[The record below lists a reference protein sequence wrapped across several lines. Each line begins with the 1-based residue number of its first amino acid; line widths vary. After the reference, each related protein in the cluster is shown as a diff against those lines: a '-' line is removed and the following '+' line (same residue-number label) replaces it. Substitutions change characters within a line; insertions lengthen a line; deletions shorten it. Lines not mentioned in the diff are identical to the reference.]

1 MAGSWLAAAAVG
13 ALLAVSAHAAPS
25 PAPRGVDA
33 SQAAPAQTGRATK
46 DGGAARG
53 VAERFGAPLI
63 CLWQHEPQVD
73 VTGVVAQLGFNTVWT
88 DDPEYTGQRWE
99 ETQMYRALQVPG
111 IKYVIPKIDRAAW
124 GWTQEGSLKTARW
137 IAELSLKHKEI
148 IGLYLNDLYDEI
160 EEGHRTMEQWR
171 EIIAAAKSVNPKLD
185 LWVPH
190 YPHRGNE
197 KRAYDFDYQ
206 AVVLNLWDPRNLA
219 DADKHLATARAQ
231 HAGKIIIGGL
241 YINSGSRR
249 GHWLTEQEFKDTL
262 RLYVDYIN
270 AGKLDGLR
278 IYCACQFVQRPE
290 YVQWAKEVMGGL
302 KGPGP
307 E

>member
-1 MAGSWLAAAAVG
+1 MAGSWVVAAALG
-13 ALLAVSAHAAPS
+13 ALLAASAHTAPS
-25 PAPRGVDA
+25 PARGDVDA
-33 SQAAPAQTGRATK
+33 SQAVPTPTGRAAK
-46 DGGAARG
+46 EGGAARG
-53 VAERFGAPLI
+53 AVARFGAPLV

-73 VTGVVAQLGFNTVWT
+73 VTDVVAQLGFNTVWT

-111 IKYVIPKIDRAAW
+111 IKYVIPKIERAAW

-148 IGLYLNDLYDEI
+148 IGLYLNDFYDEI

-171 EIIAAAKSVNPKLD
+171 EIIAAVRSVNPKLD

-206 AVVLNLWDPRNLA
+206 AVVLNLWDPRNLV
-219 DADKHLATARAQ
+219 DADQHLATARAQ

-249 GHWLTEQEFKDTL
+249 GHWLSEREFKDTL

-290 YVQWAKEVMGGL
+290 YVQWAREVMSGL
-302 KGPGP
+302 KRPGP
-307 E
+307 Q